1 MEDYKDKIISDG
13 KLARIVALS
22 SFLIGTLILVTYK
35 ITNENNLVVT
45 GFYYVFIALFLNS
58 ILFLNLLYNLFI
70 YQKKYAFQLGNI
82 AILLL
87 NIPITLFYLEI
98 VFRKL

>member
-13 KLARIVALS
+13 KLARVLALS

-35 ITNENNLVVT
+35 ITNENNLVVI
-45 GFYYVFIALFLNS
+45 GFYYVIIALFLNS

-70 YQKKYAFQLGNI
+70 YQKKVCFSTGKHCYTALKYSYYSV
-82 AILLL
+82 LLR
-87 NIPITLFYLEI
+87 NCF
-98 VFRKL
+98 